1 VQQLFKQFKEQ
12 RLTNAALE
20 CEQLINRG
28 TQQLTEVKNLMTKH
42 LNNTLPVLLHLLV
55 GLCKVCQLSG
65 SSSSLLSEVVP
76 TRVD

>member
-28 TQQLTEVKNLMTKH
+28 TQQLTEVKI
-42 LNNTLPVLLHLLV
+42 
-55 GLCKVCQLSG
+55 
-65 SSSSLLSEVVP
+65 
-76 TRVD
+76 